1 MSYLLLMV
9 VILALGLGSQAWIKS
24 TYNKWSKV
32 PIATRETGAQ
42 AARRMLDAN
51 GLSSVQINALSTE
64 DLADHFDPT
73 NNTLSLS
80 RNVYAGTSV
89 AATAIACHEAG
100 HAVQHARNYVP
111 ARIRMA
117 LVPVTNVASNAW
129 IILFFVGFFLNLV
142 GLVYVA
148 IALFAFAILFQIVTL
163 PVELDASHRAL
174 EVISSNPA
182 LPAME
187 VSGARTVLTAAAF
200 TYVAAALASLLQ
212 LAYLIGVA
220 RK

>member
-1 MSYLLLMV
+1 MTYLLLIV
-9 VILALGLGSQAWIKS
+9 VVLLLGLGSQAWIKS
-24 TYNKWSKV
+24 TYKKWSKV

-42 AARRMLDAN
+42 AARRMLDVA
-51 GLSSVQINALSTE
+51 GLSSVQINALNTD

-80 RNVYAGTSV
+80 RGIYAGTSV

-100 HAVQHARNYVP
+100 HAVQHARNYAP

-129 IILFFVGFFLNLV
+129 VILLFAGFFLQIM

-148 IALFAFAILFQIVTL
+148 IALFAFAILFQVVTL
-163 PVELDASHRAL
+163 PVEFDASHRAL
-174 EVISSNPA
+174 ETISSNPA

-212 LAYLIGVA
+212 LIYLIGVA
-220 RK
+220 RR